1 MTLPTKTIHVHE
13 INQAAS
19 GGSYVCIFDAL
30 VTLRPSGATDVDV
43 VVTGVE
49 PPDSAADLIE
59 SAAESIRSGALEVL
73 QLQPRGIAASIRV
86 TRLVVNPIDFKG
98 TRFRLYTAREIRRL
112 LDTA

>member
-1 MTLPTKTIHVHE
+1 MAEPTKTIHVHE
-13 INQAAS
+13 INQAAG

-30 VTLRPSGATDVDV
+30 VTLRPSGPIDV

-49 PPDSAADLIE
+49 PPESDVELIA

-73 QLQPRGIAASIRV
+73 QPKGIAASIRV
-86 TRLVVNPIDFKG
+86 TRLLVHPVDFKE